1 MSTLYARFIVALIS
15 LLTLFFGRW
24 RRRPILARVHG
35 LLAPTVT
42 ASANGTPITF
52 FTPDRT
58 SVYWPRHG
66 LGDEPDT
73 LAWIDG
79 FQAGDVLYDIGANVG
94 AYSVYAAKHMGVR
107 VIAVEPNPFS
117 FHVLARNLALNGV
130 EGEVTPLCLALGA
143 QTAPGVLALRGTESG
158 SVGHSLSNGAL
169 ASGEDPAGG
178 DSLPLHTQVCR
189 LDAVVADLGQPP
201 PNHIKIDVDGL
212 EHEILRGAEAALKHP
227 RLKSVAV
234 EFYTHDAPGRDR
246 IDALLAACGLA
257 PAGAGIRAHG
267 ASDNRLYVRPGA
279 G

>member
-15 LLTLFFGRW
+15 LLTLFFRRW
-24 RRRPILARVHG
+24 RRQTILARVHG

-42 ASANGTPITF
+42 TSANGTPITF

-73 LAWIDG
+73 LTWIDE

-94 AYSVYAAKHMGVR
+94 AYSVYAAKHRGIR

-117 FHVLARNLALNGV
+117 FHALARNLALNGV
-130 EGEVTPLCLALGA
+130 QGEVTPLCLALGA
-143 QTAPGVLALRGTESG
+143 RTEPGLLELKGTESG
-158 SVGHSLSNGAL
+158 SVGHSLSREKGPAEEGAL
-169 ASGEDPAGG
+169 T
-178 DSLPLHTQVCR
+178 LHAQVCR
-189 LDAVVADLGQPP
+189 LDTMIADLGQPP

-212 EHEILRGAEAALKHP
+212 EHEILVGAEATLRDP

-234 EFYTHDAPGRDR
+234 EFYTHDQPGRDR
-246 IDALLAACGLA
+246 IDALFFACGLA
-257 PAGAGIRAHG
+257 PASAASRPESH
-267 ASDNRLYVRPGA
+267 SDNRLYVRCAPG
-279 G
+279 